1 MNSKIHITG
10 AAGSG
15 TSTLGNSLAKVLPH
29 THFDTDDY
37 FWINKFTEQ
46 RPVPE
51 RKEMLRKDLL
61 REDKWVLSGAVA
73 GWGDCFMPYF
83 DLVIFLYIPPEV
95 RLARLQQREV
105 ERYGKEALAGGSRY
119 EQSQTFLEWASLYDH
134 AGTEVR
140 SKALHEQWM
149 ADLPC
154 PILRIEGDYSVEE
167 RVATVMHYLNSNNP
181 C

>member
-1 MNSKIHITG
+1 MKSRIHILG

-15 TSTLGNSLAKVLPH
+15 TSTLGESLAKVLVKH
-29 THFDTDDY
+29 HLDTDDY
-37 FWINKFTEQ
+37 FWSTKFTEQ
-46 RPVPE
+46 TPVSE
-51 RKEMLRKDLL
+51 RKEMLSKDLL
-61 REDKWVLSGAVA
+61 RDDKWILSGAVA
-73 GWGDCFMPYF
+73 GWGDCFKPCF
-83 DLVIFLYIPPEV
+83 DLVIFLWIPAEV
-95 RLARLQQREV
+95 RMARLQQREV
-105 ERYGKEALAGGSRY
+105 ERYGKEVLAGGSRY

-149 ADLPC
+149 TDLSC

-167 RVATVMHYLNSNNP
+167 RVARVMNYLNRNHP